1 MHYKMSKSE
10 WNRIG
15 IKAGWIK
22 EAQSDTVEE
31 LDADGY
37 DYNGYDSKGNK
48 KPSNLTE
55 LMRTTNSLEVA
66 MKLLAENIKTE
77 RVRATSED
85 YQKAVDFLLLH
96 ILLDNDKVDFVTDWQ
111 EVKKQFTSY

>member
-1 MHYKMSKSE
+1 MQYKISKSD

-37 DYNGYDSKGNK
+37 DYNRYKFI
-48 KPSNLTE
+48 
-55 LMRTTNSLEVA
+55 V
-66 MKLLAENIKTE
+66 
-77 RVRATSED
+77 
-85 YQKAVDFLLLH
+85 
-96 ILLDNDKVDFVTDWQ
+96 
-111 EVKKQFTSY
+111 

>member
-1 MHYKMSKSE
+1 MQYKISKSD

-37 DYNGYDSKGNK
+37 NSKGKK

-55 LMRTTNSLEVA
+55 LIRTTNSPEVA

-111 EVKKQFTSY
+111 KVKKQFTSY

>member
-1 MHYKMSKSE
+1 MHYKISKSD

-22 EAQSDTVEE
+22 EAQSNTVEE
-31 LDADGY
+31 LDADEH
-37 DYNGYDSKGNK
+37 DSEGKK
-48 KPSNLTE
+48 KPSNLKE
-55 LMRTTNSLEVA
+55 LMRTTNSAEVA

-85 YQKAVDFLLLH
+85 YQRAVDYLLLH
-96 ILLDNDKVDFVTDWQ
+96 ILLDNDKADFIADWQ

>member
-1 MHYKMSKSE
+1 MHYKMSKSD

-22 EAQSDTVEE
+22 EAQSDPVEE

-37 DYNGYDSKGNK
+37 DSEGKK
-48 KPSNLTE
+48 KPSNLKE
-55 LMRTTNSLEVA
+55 LIRTTNSVEVA

-96 ILLDNDKVDFVTDWQ
+96 ILLDNDKIDFVTDWQ

>member
-1 MHYKMSKSE
+1 MQYKISKSD

-37 DYNGYDSKGNK
+37 NSKGKK